1 MSFTISQ
8 LANIAGV
15 SVRTLHHYDHI
26 GLFKPMGRSSGG
38 YRLYQQQQLLQLQ
51 QILMY
56 RELEL
61 PLAEIQLLLQNPD
74 YNLRSCLLAQKQQL
88 SARLEH
94 LAKLLGMLDQSLLA
108 LESDFMQNPNP
119 SAMFQ
124 HFNPELLREEAI
136 QRWGATEI
144 TQHEQQQQQL
154 SDAEQQAQTQQG
166 EQIASELSRL
176 RHLSADATEVQQL
189 MQAQHQWLQ
198 SYGACP
204 PERLLQLA
212 TLYLQ
217 DERFKMYYNRFGEGT
232 AELMHDGLHLYVARL
247 AG

>member
-8 LANIAGV
+8 LANIAGI

-26 GLFKPMGRSSGG
+26 GLFKPIGRSAGG

-61 PLAEIQLLLQNPD
+61 PLAEIQLLLQKPD

-88 SARLEH
+88 SARLDH
-94 LAKLLGMLDQSLLA
+94 LTKLLGMLDQSLLA
-108 LESDFMQNPNP
+108 LESEFMQNPNP

-124 HFNPELLREEAI
+124 HFNPELLREEAT

-144 TQHEQQQQQL
+144 NQHEQQQQQL
-154 SDAEQQAQTQQG
+154 SNAEQQAQAQQG

-212 TLYLQ
+212 TLYLK

-232 AELMHDGLHLYVARL
+232 AELMHDGLNVYVARL
-247 AG
+247 TG